1 MLSQFDNPEVYGRL
15 RATLDHDAGL
25 PCRLLGL
32 FAARDVLPLAVE
44 WRVDPRRVEALLRVD
59 AVMGAHDW
67 SVLCARAATLV
78 GVLRL
83 EQDIATLAQ
92 DAAA

>member
-1 MLSQFDNPEVYGRL
+1 
-15 RATLDHDAGL
+15 
-25 PCRLLGL
+25 
-32 FAARDVLPLAVE
+32 
-44 WRVDPRRVEALLRVD
+44 
-59 AVMGAHDW
+59 MGAHDW

>member
-1 MLSQFDNPEVYGRL
+1 
-15 RATLDHDAGL
+15 
-25 PCRLLGL
+25 
-32 FAARDVLPLAVE
+32 
-44 WRVDPRRVEALLRVD
+44 
-59 AVMGAHDW
+59 
-67 SVLCARAATLV
+67 VLCARAATLV